1 MKRGFPF
8 DYMMKDGIG
17 FGHGTQYHAPMVFGF
32 LIAQTNELARAA
44 GYSVR
49 RAPIVIKPLKE
60 LGGVEVRAKFK
71 HAGLSA

>member
-1 MKRGFPF
+1 
-8 DYMMKDGIG
+8 
-17 FGHGTQYHAPMVFGF
+17 MVFGF